1 MKHHVHK
8 SPIGDCQFPSR
19 EPQREQTNI
28 MACPLGANSVCAE
41 DIELKNESKEMIIM
55 YIFSFIDDFY

>member
-1 MKHHVHK
+1 M
-8 SPIGDCQFPSR
+8 
-19 EPQREQTNI
+19 T
-28 MACPLGANSVCAE
+28 CPLGANTVCAE